1 MQENSFT
8 EVTDMNF
15 DDEVKRG
22 ATPVVVD
29 FWAPWCGPC
38 KMVKPIL
45 EKMAEKYKGTV
56 KFVQMNVDEQKAK
69 PTEYAVRSIPTL
81 LFFKEGVIKNQI
93 IGVQSEESIEK
104 AIVNL
109 L

>member
-1 MQENSFT
+1 
-8 EVTDMNF
+8 V
-15 DDEVKRG
+15 
-22 ATPVVVD
+22 
-29 FWAPWCGPC
+29 
-38 KMVKPIL
+38 
-45 EKMAEKYKGTV
+45 KYKGTV

-93 IGVQSEESIEK
+93 IGVQSEENIEK
-104 AIVNL
+104 AIVKL